1 MDFLVFEVGKDK
13 FFAVG
18 ELYVVDSIADGEFA
32 SVLASVD
39 INQIDPTFAL
49 LHTSCNEALICVHV
63 LRIAICDTFESRA
76 WGSILFNFHVGN
88 LFNIINDSS
97 VIEDS
102 HLSISEADGSN
113 FVLKFAHFIEHLEFA
128 IPEATVCI
136 IASCRENLL
145 FYSQAED

>member
-1 MDFLVFEVGKDK
+1 M
-13 FFAVG
+13 
-18 ELYVVDSIADGEFA
+18 YVVDSIADGEFG
-32 SVLASVD
+32 SILASVD

-49 LHTSCNEALICVHV
+49 FHTSCNEALIRMHV

-76 WGSILFNFHVGN
+76 WDFILFNFYMWN
-88 LFNIINDSS
+88 LFNIMNDSS

-102 HLSISEADGSN
+102 HLSISEADGSD

-136 IASCRENLL
+136 IAACRENLL
-145 FYSQAED
+145 LYSQAED